1 MAKHAILQPYVIE
14 GGYFIMAIVHGTDQT
29 FPQEISNGTVLVDFW
44 AAWCG
49 PCKMIAPV
57 LEELDAEIGNDVKI
71 VKVDVDNNQ
80 GTAAEYQIMSIP
92 SLLLFVDG
100 ELKAKTAGFMP
111 KEALIDFINDN
122 K

>member
-1 MAKHAILQPYVIE
+1 
-14 GGYFIMAIVHGTDQT
+14 MAIVQGTDSNFQ
-29 FPQEISNGTVLVDFW
+29 QEIANGVVLVDFW

-57 LEELDAEIGNDVKI
+57 LEEIDAEIGSEVKI

-80 GTAAEYQIMSIP
+80 ATAGEYGMMSIP

-111 KEALIDFINDN
+111 KDALIDFINDN

>member
-1 MAKHAILQPYVIE
+1 
-14 GGYFIMAIVHGTDQT
+14 MAIVQGTDSNFQ
-29 FPQEISNGTVLVDFW
+29 QEIANGVVLVDFW

-57 LEELDAEIGNDVKI
+57 LEEIDAEIGSEVKI

-80 GTAAEYQIMSIP
+80 ATAGEYGIMSIP

-111 KEALIDFINDN
+111 KDALVDFINDN

>member
-1 MAKHAILQPYVIE
+1 
-14 GGYFIMAIVHGTDQT
+14 MAIVQGTDSN
-29 FPQEISNGTVLVDFW
+29 FKQEIANGVVLVDFW

-57 LEELDAEIGNDVKI
+57 LEELDEEIGNEVKI

-80 GTAAEYQIMSIP
+80 GTAGEYGIMSIP

-111 KEALIDFINDN
+111 KEALVDFINDN

>member
-1 MAKHAILQPYVIE
+1 
-14 GGYFIMAIVHGTDQT
+14 MAIVQGTDSNFQ
-29 FPQEISNGTVLVDFW
+29 QEIANGVVLVDFW

-57 LEELDAEIGNDVKI
+57 LEEIDAEIGSEVKI

-80 GTAAEYQIMSIP
+80 ATAGEYGIMSIP
-92 SLLLFVDG
+92 SLLLYVDG
-100 ELKAKTAGFMP
+100 ELKAITAGFMP
-111 KEALIDFINDN
+111 KDALIDFINDN